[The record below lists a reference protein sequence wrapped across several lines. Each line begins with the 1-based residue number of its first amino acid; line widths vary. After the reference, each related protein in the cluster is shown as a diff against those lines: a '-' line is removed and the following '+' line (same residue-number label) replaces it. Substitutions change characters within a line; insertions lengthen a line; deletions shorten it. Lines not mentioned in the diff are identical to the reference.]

1 MEMQNSEERDAK
13 EVVRAESV
21 SDSDEDPVEKASRKK
36 KNRLNKLNDERL
48 ELALF
53 SHQTP

>member
-1 MEMQNSEERDAK
+1 M
-13 EVVRAESV
+13 

-53 SHQTP
+53 SHQTPKKLKKEVKMKK